1 MNSDQPLKQVTPDA
15 KLNEIIS
22 VYDQASQ
29 LLASIGLD
37 PSNHQEETLRSV
49 CQQRHWSEVEVLD
62 WVKKHHEDYSIQED
76 QQKQTDIDYDD
87 SLPQW
92 ITYLEEEYLKR
103 SISLLDE
110 ISNSF
115 SRVHKIHGNQYPW
128 LKEMEWHFNFFDE
141 ALRLYNSFERN
152 KFYPI
157 ALRLYNND
165 NGNVLDG
172 TIRKLE
178 RSLEIIEDD
187 QERLM
192 KLKDTVKEKG
202 NNFKNPE
209 GACTTLRIMNHN
221 FSELEEILEKQF
233 RIEVENVIP
242 IVRQEL
248 NAI

>member
-1 MNSDQPLKQVTPDA
+1 MNSDQSFKQVTPDA
-15 KLNEIIS
+15 KLNQIIS
-22 VYDQASQ
+22 VYDKAAQ

-37 PSNHQEETLRSV
+37 PSNHKEETLRSV

-76 QQKQTDIDYDD
+76 QHKQTDIDYDD

-92 ITYLEEEYLKR
+92 ITYLEEEFLKR

-110 ISNSF
+110 ISDSF

-128 LKEMEWHFNFFDE
+128 LKNMEWHFNSFDE
-141 ALRLYNSFERN
+141 ALRLYYGFERN

-178 RSLEIIEDD
+178 RSLKIIEDD
-187 QERLM
+187 QERLI
-192 KLKDTVKEKG
+192 KLKDVVKERG

-209 GACTTLRIMNHN
+209 GACTTLCIMNHN
-221 FSELEEILEKQF
+221 FFELEEILEKQF

-248 NAI
+248 NVI